1 MNESPNLLVWTLGAL
16 ALLLLAGGGWWMWK
30 RRRPVPGDP
39 EQRRRQKVNDVGRIV
54 EGRILDLIDPPAE
67 TAGSG
72 RLLVYRYE
80 VRGVEY
86 QAAQDISFYQQ
97 ELDLRRIAA
106 DQSTAVK
113 YDPQNPTNSIILC
126 EDWSGV

>member
-1 MNESPNLLVWTLGAL
+1 MSGSPGLIYSVLFAAALL
-16 ALLLLAGGGWWMWK
+16 ALFGGGWLLW
-30 RRRPVPGDP
+30 RLRQRIP
-39 EQRRRQKVNDVGRIV
+39 ENPEERRRQRVHRVGRIA
-54 EGRILDLIDPPAE
+54 EGRIIEYIDQPTDAE
-67 TAGSG
+67 SSG

-97 ELDLRRIAA
+97 KIDLRRVAA
-106 DQSTAVK
+106 GQTTSVK
-113 YDPQNPTNSIILC
+113 YDPRHPTNSIILC